1 MLRRGVPWLMT
12 TSDATLSAARA
23 ENLKPVTIQLHDETL
38 QKLKIVA
45 ILQDKSISE
54 LLADAATALVRRDLK
69 KLWIKLEGEP
79 GGVK

>member
-1 MLRRGVPWLMT
+1 MT
-12 TSDATLSAARA
+12 TLDVTPSAARP

-45 ILQDKSISE
+45 ILQDRSISE

-69 KLWIKLEGEP
+69 KLLGKLDLEP
-79 GGVK
+79 GGAGR

>member
-1 MLRRGVPWLMT
+1 MT
-12 TSDATLSAARA
+12 TSGATLGAARA

-69 KLWIKLEGEP
+69 KLLSKLELEP
-79 GGVK
+79 GGAVK